1 MGDVG
6 DLQRLMVAE
15 RIGQRRRG
23 RRSSATARLLKLEL
37 IPRELET

>member
-15 RIGQRRRG
+15 LIGQRVEVEAVRDG
-23 RRSSATARLLKLEL
+23 ALLKLEL